1 MWGDNNVVRWKN
13 ENENENSSIDYRLR
27 TINFWP
33 QQMDLLVDC
42 LAILLVFSSLSSE
55 LASCGCV
62 HIS

>member
-1 MWGDNNVVRWKN
+1 MWGDNNVVRWK
-13 ENENENSSIDYRLR
+13 NENENSSIDYRLR

-42 LAILLVFSSLSSE
+42 LAILLIVSSLSSE